1 MQTKA
6 AANVKAIKIYLTKEK
21 MQIGMFIITINNK
34 NILKFCR
41 KQDIKKNWINCAG
54 KKVKSRIIFHQTY
67 FP

>member
-21 MQIGMFIITINNK
+21 MQIGMLIITINNK

-41 KQDIKKNWINCAG
+41 KQDIKEN
-54 KKVKSRIIFHQTY
+54 
-67 FP
+67 